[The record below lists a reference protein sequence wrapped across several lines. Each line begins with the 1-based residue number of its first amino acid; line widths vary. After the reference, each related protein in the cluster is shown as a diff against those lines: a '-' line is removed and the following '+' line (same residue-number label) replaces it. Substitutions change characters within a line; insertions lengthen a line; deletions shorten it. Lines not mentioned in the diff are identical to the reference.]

1 MRERDIVRL
10 MLSIAHHGWHSSA
23 WRVNEAFLF
32 QPRSLIDAAVRA
44 EQANFDAVIF
54 GMPDPQFKTPGDG
67 TAASVR
73 FDALP
78 VMGAAIGA
86 TKRIGLCAYW
96 PLDVAE
102 PFHVARV
109 MASLDHLSGGR
120 VGWVA
125 GLAGRDNLLAD
136 YAHMPL
142 LAEPEA
148 AHRAAEFISVVR
160 ELCDSWD
167 DEAYVAD
174 QASGRFVDPDRVRP
188 IMHNGSYF
196 TVRGPLNVPRPI
208 QGHPV
213 LVLHECGSEA
223 LRAAVLPLVDVLIC
237 DLPTPDQAAQFRA
250 QVRSGFRSR
259 HLPSVRS
266 SSALVIKTAMPIL
279 GRTEREALQRADE
292 LAALGTGPSP
302 FFVGTPAG
310 LAAELAKWL
319 AHDACDGFD
328 LRPAVNAHDLDLIC
342 EAVASSLRPASRRS
356 SERPSTLRESLRIAR
371 PSSRIVEA
379 IQ

>member
-1 MRERDIVRL
+1 MRL
-10 MLSIAHHGWHSSA
+10 LLSIAHHGWHPGA
-23 WRVNEAFLF
+23 WRVNEASLF

-67 TAASVR
+67 TAASLR

-78 VMGAAIGA
+78 LMGAAIGA
-86 TKRIGLCAYW
+86 TTRIGLCGYW

-125 GLAGRDNLLAD
+125 GLAGRENLLAD
-136 YAHMPL
+136 YAYMAL

-160 ELCDSWD
+160 KLCDSWD
-167 DEAYVAD
+167 DQAYVVD
-174 QASGRFVDPDRVRP
+174 QASGIFVDPDRVHP
-188 IMHNGSYF
+188 IMHSGSYF
-196 TVRGPLNVPRPI
+196 SVRGPLNVPRPI

-213 LVLHECGSEA
+213 IMLHDRGSEA
-223 LRAAVLPLVDVLIC
+223 LHAAVRPLIDVLLC
-237 DLPTPDQAAQFRA
+237 DLKTPDQAAQFRA
-250 QVRSGFRSR
+250 QIRSR
-259 HLPSVRS
+259 YSPSERS
-266 SSALVIKTAMPIL
+266 SPALMIKTAMPVL
-279 GRTEREALQRADE
+279 GRTEREALQRVDE
-292 LAALGTGPSP
+292 LAALGTDASP

-310 LAAELAKWL
+310 FAAELTKWL
-319 AHDACDGFD
+319 EFGACDGFD
-328 LRPAVNAHDLDLIC
+328 LRPAVNTRDLDLIC
-342 EAVASSLRPASRRS
+342 EAVASSLRPSSCCR
-356 SERPSTLRESLRIAR
+356 SERPSTLRQSLRIAR
-371 PSSRIVEA
+371 PPSRTPET

>member
-1 MRERDIVRL
+1 MRL
-10 MLSIAHHGWHSSA
+10 MLSIAHHGWHPGA
-23 WRVNEAFLF
+23 WRVNEALLF

-54 GMPDPQFKTPGDG
+54 GMPNPQFKTPGDG
-67 TAASVR
+67 TAASLR

-78 VMGAAIGA
+78 LMGAAIGA
-86 TKRIGLCAYW
+86 TKRIGLCGYW

-120 VGWVA
+120 VGWVT
-125 GLAGRDNLLAD
+125 GLTGRENLLAD
-136 YAHMPL
+136 YAYMAL

-148 AHRAAEFISVVR
+148 ADRAAEFISVVR

-167 DEAYVAD
+167 DQAYVAD
-174 QASGRFVDPDRVRP
+174 QASGIFVDPDRVHP
-188 IMHNGSYF
+188 IMHSGSYF

-208 QGHPV
+208 QGCPV
-213 LVLHECGSEA
+213 IMLHDRGSEA
-223 LRAAVLPLVDVLIC
+223 LPAAVRPLVDVLLC
-237 DLPTPDQAAQFRA
+237 ELETHDQAAQFRA
-250 QVRSGFRSR
+250 RIRSR
-259 HLPSVRS
+259 YPPSARS
-266 SSALVIKTAMPIL
+266 SPALIIKTAMPIL

-292 LAALGTGPSP
+292 LAALGTGASP

-310 LAAELAKWL
+310 LAAELTKWL
-319 AHDACDGFD
+319 ELGACDGFD
-328 LRPAVNAHDLDLIC
+328 LRPAVNTRDLDLIC
-342 EAVASSLRPASRRS
+342 EAVASSLRPASSGR
-356 SERPSTLRESLRIAR
+356 SERPSTLRQSLRIGGPPNR
-371 PSSRIVEA
+371 TSET

>member
-1 MRERDIVRL
+1 
-10 MLSIAHHGWHSSA
+10 MLSVAQHGWHPGA
-23 WRVNEAFLF
+23 WRIGEAALF

-54 GMPDPQFKTPGDG
+54 GMPDPQCKTPGDG

-86 TKRIGLCAYW
+86 TTRIGLCGYW

-120 VGWVA
+120 AGWVA
-125 GLAGRDNLLAD
+125 GLAGRDRLLSD
-136 YAHMPL
+136 YAHMTL
-142 LAEPEA
+142 LGAPEA
-148 AHRAAEFISVVR
+148 AQRATEFISVVQ
-160 ELCDSWD
+160 ELFDSWD
-167 DEAYVAD
+167 DQACIAD
-174 QASGRFVDPDRVRP
+174 QTSGIFVDPDRVRP
-188 IMHNGSYF
+188 IMHSGTYF

-213 LVLHECGSEA
+213 IMFNSDGSDVLRS
-223 LRAAVLPLVDVLIC
+223 AVLPLVDLLLC
-237 DLPTPDQAAQFRA
+237 DLRTPIEAAHFRA
-250 QVRSGFRSR
+250 QVRSEVS
-259 HLPSVRS
+259 PSVRS
-266 SSALVIKTAMPIL
+266 SPALVIKTAMPIL

-292 LAALGTGPSP
+292 LGALGTGPSP

-310 LAAELAKWL
+310 LAAELAKWIEL
-319 AHDACDGFD
+319 GACDGFD
-328 LRPAVNAHDLDLIC
+328 LRPAVNARDLDLIC
-342 EAVASSLRPASRRS
+342 EAVLSVSPRTASRRDP
-356 SERPSTLRESLRIAR
+356 EMHDTLRESLRIAR
-371 PSSRIVEA
+371 PAGCNAQA

>member
-1 MRERDIVRL
+1 
-10 MLSIAHHGWHSSA
+10 MLSIAHHGWHSGA
-23 WRVNEAFLF
+23 WRLNDAFVF
-32 QPRSLIDAAVRA
+32 QPGSLIDAAVRA

-54 GMPDPQFKTPGDG
+54 GMPNSQFKTPGDG
-67 TAASVR
+67 SAASVR

-78 VMGAAIGA
+78 LVGAAIGA

-96 PLDVAE
+96 PMDVAE

-125 GLAGRDNLLAD
+125 GLAGRDRLLAD

-174 QASGRFVDPDRVRP
+174 QSSGRFVDPDRVRP

-196 TVRGPLNVPRPI
+196 TVRGPLNLPRPI

-213 LVLHECGSEA
+213 LALHDSGSEA
-223 LRAAVLPLVDVLIC
+223 LRVAVLPLVDMLIC

-250 QVRSGFRSR
+250 QIRSR
-259 HLPSVRS
+259 HSPPAHS
-266 SSALVIKTAMPIL
+266 SPALVIKTAMPIL

-292 LAALGTGPSP
+292 LAALGAGPSP

-310 LAAELAKWL
+310 FAVELAKWFEL
-319 AHDACDGFD
+319 GACDGFD
-328 LRPAVNAHDLDLIC
+328 LRPAVNTRDLDLIC
-342 EAVASSLRPASRRS
+342 EAVAASPRPASG
-356 SERPSTLRESLRIAR
+356 RPSTLRESLRIAR
-371 PSSRIVEA
+371 PSSRILEA
-379 IQ
+379 IR

>member
-1 MRERDIVRL
+1 MRL
-10 MLSIAHHGWHSSA
+10 MLSVAHHGWHPGA
-23 WRVNEAFLF
+23 WRVNEASLF
-32 QPRSLIDAAVRA
+32 RPRSLIDVAVRA

-54 GMPDPQFKTPGDG
+54 SMPDPAFKTPGDG
-67 TAASVR
+67 SAASVR

-78 VMGAAIGA
+78 LMGAAIGA
-86 TKRIGLCAYW
+86 TKRIGLCGYW

-125 GLAGRDNLLAD
+125 GLTGRENLLAD
-136 YAHMPL
+136 YAHMAL

-160 ELCDSWD
+160 ELCDSWGD
-167 DEAYVAD
+167 QAYVAD
-174 QASGRFVDPDRVRP
+174 QTSGIFVDPDRVHP
-188 IMHNGSYF
+188 IMHSGSYF

-213 LVLHECGSEA
+213 LVFQDRGSEA
-223 LRAAVLPLVDVLIC
+223 LRAAVQPLVDVLLC
-237 DLPTPDQAAQFRA
+237 DLQTPDQAAQFRA
-250 QVRSGFRSR
+250 DVRSR
-259 HLPSVRS
+259 HSPSEHS
-266 SSALVIKTAMPIL
+266 SPALVIKTAMPIL

-292 LAALGTGPSP
+292 LAALGAAPTP

-310 LAAELAKWL
+310 FVAELAKWL
-319 AHDACDGFD
+319 EFGACDGFD
-328 LRPAVNAHDLDLIC
+328 IRPAVNTCDLDLIC
-342 EAVASSLRPASRRS
+342 EAVASSLRPAACHNSDRR
-356 SERPSTLRESLRIAR
+356 STLRESLRIAR
-371 PSSRIVEA
+371 PN
-379 IQ
+379 

>member
-1 MRERDIVRL
+1 MRL
-10 MLSIAHHGWHSSA
+10 MLSIAHHGWHSGA
-23 WRVNEAFLF
+23 WRLNDDFVF
-32 QPRSLIDAAVRA
+32 QPGSLIDAAVRA

-54 GMPDPQFKTPGDG
+54 GMPNPQFGTPGDG
-67 TAASVR
+67 SAASVR

-78 VMGAAIGA
+78 LMGAAIGA

-120 VGWVA
+120 AGWVA

-174 QASGRFVDPDRVRP
+174 QTSGRFVDPDRVRP

-196 TVRGPLNVPRPI
+196 TVRGPLNLPRPI

-213 LVLHECGSEA
+213 LVLHDNGSEA
-223 LRAAVLPLVDVLIC
+223 LRAAVLPLVDMLLC
-237 DLPTPDQAAQFRA
+237 DLPTPDQAAQFRT
-250 QVRSGFRSR
+250 QIR
-259 HLPSVRS
+259 HSPSARS
-266 SSALVIKTAMPIL
+266 SPALVIKSAMPIL

-310 LAAELAKWL
+310 LAAELARWL
-319 AHDACDGFD
+319 ALGVCDGFD
-328 LRPAVNAHDLDLIC
+328 LRPAVNTRDLDLIC
-342 EAVASSLRPASRRS
+342 EAVASSARPA
-356 SERPSTLRESLRIAR
+356 SERPSTLRQRLRIAR
-371 PSSRIVEA
+371 PSSRIFEA

>member
-1 MRERDIVRL
+1 VRL
-10 MLSIAHHGWHSSA
+10 MLSIAHHGWHSGA
-23 WRVNEAFLF
+23 WRVNEAFVF

-78 VMGAAIGA
+78 LMGAAIGA
-86 TKRIGLCAYW
+86 TRRIGLCAYW

-109 MASLDHLSGGR
+109 MTSLDHLSGGR

-125 GLAGRDNLLAD
+125 GLAGREHLLAD

-174 QASGRFVDPDRVRP
+174 QTSGRFVDPDRVRP
-188 IMHNGSYF
+188 ILHDGSYF

-213 LVLHECGSEA
+213 LILHDNGSEA
-223 LRAAVLPLVDVLIC
+223 LRAAVLPLIDMLIC
-237 DLPTPDQAAQFRA
+237 DLPTPDRAAQFRA
-250 QVRSGFRSR
+250 QIRSR
-259 HLPSVRS
+259 HSPSAHS
-266 SSALVIKTAMPIL
+266 SLALVIKTAMPIL
-279 GRTEREALQRADE
+279 GCTEREALQRADE

-319 AHDACDGFD
+319 ALGACDGFD
-328 LRPAVNAHDLDLIC
+328 LRPAVNTRDLDLIC
-342 EAVASSLRPASRRS
+342 EAVASSPRPAS
-356 SERPSTLRESLRIAR
+356 EGPSTLRESLRVAR
-371 PSSRIVEA
+371 PSSRILEA
-379 IQ
+379 FQ

>member
-1 MRERDIVRL
+1 
-10 MLSIAHHGWHSSA
+10 
-23 WRVNEAFLF
+23 
-32 QPRSLIDAAVRA
+32 
-44 EQANFDAVIF
+44 
-54 GMPDPQFKTPGDG
+54 
-67 TAASVR
+67 
-73 FDALP
+73 
-78 VMGAAIGA
+78 MGAAIGA
-86 TKRIGLCAYW
+86 TKRIGLCGYW

-120 VGWVA
+120 VGWVT
-125 GLAGRDNLLAD
+125 GLAGRESLLAD

-142 LAEPEA
+142 LAEPDA
-148 AHRAAEFISVVR
+148 AGRAAEFIMVVQ

-167 DEAYVAD
+167 DRAYVVD
-174 QASGRFVDPDRVRP
+174 QTSGIFVDPDAVRP
-188 IMHNGSYF
+188 IAHRGSYF

-213 LVLHECGSEA
+213 IALNDSGSEA
-223 LRAAVLPLVDVLIC
+223 LRAAVLPLVDILLC

-250 QVRSGFRSR
+250 RVRSQFS
-259 HLPSVRS
+259 PSARS
-266 SSALVIKTAMPIL
+266 SPALVIKTAMPIL

-310 LAAELAKWL
+310 LAAELTKWFEL
-319 AHDACDGFD
+319 GACDGFD
-328 LRPAVNAHDLDLIC
+328 LRPAVNTRDLDLIC
-342 EAVASSLRPASRRS
+342 EAVASSLVPASPRS
-356 SERPSTLRESLRIAR
+356 SERPSTLRQSLRIAR
-371 PSSRIVEA
+371 PPSRAPEM

>member
-1 MRERDIVRL
+1 M
-10 MLSIAHHGWHSSA
+10 
-23 WRVNEAFLF
+23 NEAFVF
-32 QPRSLIDAAVRA
+32 RPRALIDAAVRA

-54 GMPDPQFKTPGDG
+54 SMPDPAFKTPGDG
-67 TAASVR
+67 SAASVR

-78 VMGAAIGA
+78 LMGAAIGA
-86 TKRIGLCAYW
+86 TKRIGLCGYW

-125 GLAGRDNLLAD
+125 GLTGRDNLLAD
-136 YAHMPL
+136 YAHMAL

-167 DEAYVAD
+167 DPAYVVD
-174 QASGRFVDPDRVRP
+174 QTSGIFVDPDRVHP
-188 IMHNGSYF
+188 IMHSGSYF

-208 QGHPV
+208 QGYPV
-213 LVLHECGSEA
+213 IAFHDDGSEA
-223 LRAAVLPLVDVLIC
+223 LHTAVLSLVDVLIC
-237 DLPTPDQAAQFRA
+237 DLQTPDQAAQFRA
-250 QVRSGFRSR
+250 QVRSR
-259 HLPSVRS
+259 HSPSARS
-266 SSALVIKTAMPIL
+266 SPALVIKTAMPIL
-279 GRTEREALQRADE
+279 GRTEHEALQRADE

-310 LAAELAKWL
+310 FAAELAKWL
-319 AHDACDGFD
+319 ELGACDGFD
-328 LRPAVNAHDLDLIC
+328 LRPAVNARDLDLIC
-342 EAVASSLRPASRRS
+342 EAVASSPRPASCRN
-356 SERPSTLRESLRIAR
+356 SERPSTLRERIRIAR
-371 PSSRIVEA
+371 PSSRTPET

>member
-1 MRERDIVRL
+1 MRL
-10 MLSIAHHGWHSSA
+10 MLSIAHHGWHSGA
-23 WRVNEAFLF
+23 WRVNEAFVF

-78 VMGAAIGA
+78 LVGAAIGA

-109 MASLDHLSGGR
+109 MTSLDHLSGGR

-125 GLAGRDNLLAD
+125 GLTGRDNLLAD

-174 QASGRFVDPDRVRP
+174 QTSGQFVDPDRVRP
-188 IMHNGSYF
+188 IMHSGPYF
-196 TVRGPLNVPRPI
+196 TVRGPLNVPRPV

-213 LVLHECGSEA
+213 LMLHDSSSEA
-223 LRAAVLPLVDVLIC
+223 LRAAVLPLIDMLLC
-237 DLPTPDQAAQFRA
+237 DLPTPDQAAQFCA
-250 QVRSGFRSR
+250 QLRSR
-259 HLPSVRS
+259 HSPSAQS
-266 SSALVIKTAMPIL
+266 SPALVIKTAMPIL

-292 LAALGTGPSP
+292 LAALGAGPSP
-302 FFVGTPAG
+302 FFIGTPAG
-310 LAAELAKWL
+310 LAAELTKWL
-319 AHDACDGFD
+319 EHDACDGFD
-328 LRPAVNAHDLDLIC
+328 LRPAVNTRDLDLIC
-342 EAVASSLRPASRRS
+342 EAVASSPRPAS
-356 SERPSTLRESLRIAR
+356 EKPSTLRERLRIAR
-371 PSSRIVEA
+371 PSSGIPET

>member
-1 MRERDIVRL
+1 MRL
-10 MLSIAHHGWHSSA
+10 MLSIAHHGWHSGA
-23 WRVNEAFLF
+23 WRVNDAFVF

-67 TAASVR
+67 SAASVR

-78 VMGAAIGA
+78 LMGAAIGA

-125 GLAGRDNLLAD
+125 GLTGRENLLAD

-160 ELCDSWD
+160 ELWDSWD

-174 QASGRFVDPDRVRP
+174 QTSGRFVDPDRVHP
-188 IMHNGSYF
+188 IMHDGSYF

-213 LVLHECGSEA
+213 LMLHDNGSEA
-223 LRAAVLPLVDVLIC
+223 LRTAVLSLVDVLIC

-250 QVRSGFRSR
+250 QIRSR
-259 HLPSVRS
+259 HSPTAHS
-266 SSALVIKTAMPIL
+266 SPALVIKTAMPIL

-292 LAALGTGPSP
+292 LASLGTGPSP

-310 LAAELAKWL
+310 FAAELAKWL
-319 AHDACDGFD
+319 ELDACDGFD
-328 LRPAVNAHDLDLIC
+328 LRPAVNARDLDLIC
-342 EAVASSLRPASRRS
+342 EAVASALRPDSRRG
-356 SERPSTLRESLRIAR
+356 SESPSTLRESLRIAR
-371 PSSRIVEA
+371 PSSRILEA